1 MVFCVFKQKTAYD
14 MRISDWSSD
23 VCSSDLKLRQGQ
35 DDAMLALCEKYYDH
49 GLYLRL
55 IEHAGE
61 AEQKDLKLGY
71 ADCAL
76 PLILEH
82 TTPNNSIPLLWAE
95 HDRGDNGPAMC
106 PLFRRGHRQRSSMS
120 TPFLPPPSHHTR
132 H

>member
-82 TTPNNSIPLLWAE
+82 NTPNNSIPLLWAE
-95 HDRGDNGPAMC
+95 TDGGEHGPAM
-106 PLFRRGHRQRSSMS
+106 RSEE
-120 TPFLPPPSHHTR
+120 HTSELQSLMR
-132 H
+132 IPNAVFCLK

>member
-82 TTPNNSIPLLWAE
+82 NTPNNSIPLRSE
-95 HDRGDNGPAMC
+95 E
-106 PLFRRGHRQRSSMS
+106 RRVGKECVRTCRSWWS
-120 TPFLPPPSHHTR
+120 P
-132 H
+132 